1 MFVDENWINPT
12 SSQWIRG
19 SARLLGMRH
28 KAEWD
33 TTSLHSNKTS
43 TRREPL
49 ENSSILTQTHTHPH
63 SPPQLKS
70 SHYAAKHQKSRLLL
84 ELHPLSTPL
93 CTHLHATTSS
103 DHKEPSPAGISKS
116 LSPECSRGTSLFK
129 NGPLRISIGGVALRW
144 EGKRKLLVKYI
155 LYSSLC
161 LEDYRLLPPT
171 LESGIPT
178 HLTLP
183 QGS

>member
-1 MFVDENWINPT
+1 MNTW
-12 SSQWIRG
+12 

-33 TTSLHSNKTS
+33 TTSLHSNKNL

-49 ENSSILTQTHTHPH
+49 ENSSTYSLQTHTHPH

-70 SHYAAKHQKSRLLL
+70 SHYAAKHQKSSVASRTSPFVHSSLYPPSMLLP
-84 ELHPLSTPL
+84 HQTIK
-93 CTHLHATTSS
+93 SS
-103 DHKEPSPAGISKS
+103 SPAGISKS
-116 LSPECSRGTSLFK
+116 LQSVQEELPSSK

-144 EGKRKLLVKYI
+144 EGKRETTGQVHT

-161 LEDYRLLPPT
+161 LEDYRPLPPT

-183 QGS
+183 RGS